1 MHSADANLSDY
12 GDVADFREIA
22 AQGLARGRRE
32 LNENTATVMRVR
44 APNKKALLGHRLQ
57 PAQRGRRWYGR
68 GDAQAGNG
76 YPKLR
81 DLGLQEIEQHIP
93 RGVGEQLFGK
103 KRPRRRRARMM
114 ARTVS
119 AGRSGRSPSPGRICT
134 RSAGRGPAERRAR
147 VEAIRLTSSLSW
159 RSRAA
164 LRSAATSETPSP
176 RRATDVARARDAIR
190 SLSVASMISATV
202 VCVSGNGTGTDIVR

>member
-93 RGVGEQLFGK
+93 RGVGEQLFGEEAAAEASGADDGPHGLGRK
-103 KRPRRRRARMM
+103 VGKVAEPRPNLHSVR
-114 ARTVS
+114 
-119 AGRSGRSPSPGRICT
+119 RSGTGGKARESRGDPADLIAKLAQSSGIAIGGDIRDPLAPSSDGRRQGERRNPLTFGRID
-134 RSAGRGPAERRAR
+134 E
-147 VEAIRLTSSLSW
+147 
-159 RSRAA
+159 
-164 LRSAATSETPSP
+164 
-176 RRATDVARARDAIR
+176 
-190 SLSVASMISATV
+190 
-202 VCVSGNGTGTDIVR
+202 N